1 MAKIAT
7 NPRVSHVGYVSENL
21 QVRPGARP
29 SAVGVSDVEVDGEPL
44 FGQLTIQ
51 ARFFFFDGP
60 QSVLVNPVHDVIVVV
75 RIVVEQEQF
84 GQPGFRFNRKV
95 RRSQLLGEVLT
106 DGGLVLL
113 ESKKVNGSAGGECR
127 AKEGHPG
134 NVVPV
139 VMGE

>member
-1 MAKIAT
+1 MRAHYPIHRQCSCQPRRCVTIGRTGVVNVKALHFHVVIPHRAALWRQIA
-7 NPRVSHVGYVSENL
+7 P
-21 QVRPGARP
+21 
-29 SAVGVSDVEVDGEPL
+29 
-44 FGQLTIQ
+44 I
-51 ARFFFFDGP
+51 
-60 QSVLVNPVHDVIVVV
+60 
-75 RIVVEQEQF
+75 

-127 AKEGHPG
+127 AKEGQPG